1 MIKSWVQNMLCS
13 DIDVCQTYS
22 TSVIFSCHSHLANF
36 PGEEP
41 ARAAAKGET
50 VSVINTN
57 IISYFAVVQV
67 RNFLPPQSDE
77 PEIFILEQED
87 YTGNYGAKN
96 GKKRELSSL
105 S

>member
-1 MIKSWVQNMLCS
+1 MIIIKLGTVRICS
-13 DIDVCQTYS
+13 ALPFMCVKQPLH
-22 TSVIFSCHSHLANF
+22 IFSHHSHFAHF

-41 ARAAAKGET
+41 AGAAAKGEA
-50 VSVINTN
+50 VCDIYK
-57 IISYFAVVQV
+57 ISYFAIVQV

-96 GKKRELSSL
+96 GKKRELSPL

>member
-1 MIKSWVQNMLCS
+1 MCVKHIPVEY
-13 DIDVCQTYS
+13 YS
-22 TSVIFSCHSHLANF
+22 TSVIFSHHSHLANF

-41 ARAAAKGET
+41 AGAAAKGEA
-50 VSVINTN
+50 VRHIYKF
-57 IISYFAVVQV
+57 SYFAVVQV

-96 GKKRELSSL
+96 GKKRELSPE
-105 S
+105 

>member
-1 MIKSWVQNMLCS
+1 M
-13 DIDVCQTYS
+13 S
-22 TSVIFSCHSHLANF
+22 TNHSHLANF
-36 PGEEP
+36 PGEES
-41 ARAAAKGET
+41 ARAAAKGESF
-50 VSVINTN
+50 SVMKTN
-57 IISYFAVVQV
+57 RISYFAVVQV

-96 GKKRELSSL
+96 GKKRELSPL

>member
-1 MIKSWVQNMLCS
+1 MLYS
-13 DIDVCQTYS
+13 AIDKCQTYS
-22 TSVIFSCHSHLANF
+22 TSVIFSRHSRLANF

-41 ARAAAKGET
+41 AGAAAKGEA
-50 VSVINTN
+50 VIDVYNR
-57 IISYFAVVQV
+57 SYFAVVQV

-96 GKKRELSSL
+96 GKKRELSPK
-105 S
+105 

>member
-1 MIKSWVQNMLCS
+1 MCVKHIPVEY
-13 DIDVCQTYS
+13 YS
-22 TSVIFSCHSHLANF
+22 TFVIFSHHSHLANF

-41 ARAAAKGET
+41 AGAAAKGEA
-50 VSVINTN
+50 VSAIFKF
-57 IISYFAVVQV
+57 SYFAVVQV

-96 GKKRELSSL
+96 GKKRELSPLSSL
-105 S
+105 Q

>member
-13 DIDVCQTYS
+13 AIDVCQTYS
-22 TSVIFSCHSHLANF
+22 NSVIFSHHSNF
-36 PGEEP
+36 PGEES
-41 ARAAAKGET
+41 ARAAAKGEAD
-50 VSVINTN
+50 VSDVYK
-57 IISYFAVVQV
+57 ISRFAVVQV